1 MIAEKIYAGSLAAL
15 EHARL
20 ASETKLMYIN
30 TFVQPVAAQ
39 EASYPKRYL
48 DIAIVVAAS
57 LAAWGVALGLL
68 NMVRGSL
75 G

>member
-1 MIAEKIYAGSLAAL
+1 MAAL

-39 EASYPKRYL
+39 ESTYPKRPL
-48 DIAIVVAAS
+48 DMLIVVAACM
-57 LAAWGVALGLL
+57 AVWGVALGLL
-68 NMVRGSL
+68 TLVRG
-75 G
+75 GIG